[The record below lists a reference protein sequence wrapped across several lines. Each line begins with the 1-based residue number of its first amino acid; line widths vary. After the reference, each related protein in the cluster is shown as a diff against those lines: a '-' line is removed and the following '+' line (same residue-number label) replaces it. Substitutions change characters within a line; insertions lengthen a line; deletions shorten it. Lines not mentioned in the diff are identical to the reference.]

1 MRVFPFLFSLML
13 LLTANTTWALQEP
26 GQDLPF
32 LGRYPGSVMDAYKTS
47 QFDEVAIPLGPLGKN
62 GPARSETIQ
71 GKVTYIRYKMPE
83 GRSALEIANNYQQA
97 LQQAGFRTLWQCAN
111 NACRASPD
119 APFSMMLWPG
129 APTRNTNHDEPFAF
143 FQSGG
148 RAITA
153 EHRAADGVRTVAF
166 IDINSYDKDI
176 SVYAV
181 QTVPMQ
187 SGMVTS
193 DAGQLTRQ
201 NMASALVRQGRFAM
215 RLPFDFNQATLRP
228 DALPTVVELAR
239 LMQQY
244 PALRVRLEGHTDR
257 VGTDAYNH
265 KLSLGRAQAVKAALL
280 AQGITGQRIEVAAFG
295 ATRPVASNDTD
306 AGRAQNRR
314 VEVVDLTPG
323 VISAVTPSPAGV
335 TPAMAAAP
343 SMNGMPAMGGNS
355 RATPRNTGTP
365 SANIPGSELAGTA
378 ADAVRDETNYQVS
391 QGVRGLVRGLFGN

>member
-13 LLTANTTWALQEP
+13 LFTANTAGALQEP

-32 LGRYPGSVMDAYKTS
+32 LGRYPGSVMDAYKTAQS
-47 QFDEVAIPLGPLGKN
+47 DEVAIPLGPLGKN
-62 GPARSETIQ
+62 GPTRSETLQ

-83 GRSALEIANNYQQA
+83 GRSPLEIANNYQQA
-97 LQQAGFRTLWQCAN
+97 LQREGFRILWQCAN
-111 NACRASPD
+111 NACRPSQD
-119 APFSMMLWPG
+119 APLSMMLWPG

-148 RAITA
+148 RAMTT
-153 EHRAADGVRTVAF
+153 EHRAANGVRTVAF

-187 SGMVTS
+187 SGMISS
-193 DAGQLTRQ
+193 DASQLTSQ
-201 NMASALVRQGRFAM
+201 GMASALVQQGHFAM
-215 RLPFDFNQATLRP
+215 HLPFDFNKVILRP

-239 LMQQY
+239 LMQRY

-257 VGTDAYNH
+257 VGTDAYNQ
-265 KLSLGRAQAVKAALL
+265 KLSIDRARAVKAALL
-280 AQGITGQRIEVAAFG
+280 AQGIAGQRIEVGGFG
-295 ATRPVASNDTD
+295 AARPVAGNDTEE
-306 AGRAQNRR
+306 GRAQNRR

-323 VISAVTPSPAGV
+323 VISAVTLAPAGA
-335 TPAMAAAP
+335 TPAIAAAP
-343 SMNGMPAMGGNS
+343 NMNGVTALAAKAPATTS
-355 RATPRNTGTP
+355 NTGTS

-378 ADAVRDETNYQVS
+378 ANAVRDETNYQVR
-391 QGVRGLVRGLFGN
+391 QGVRGLVGGLFGN